1 VSSADYGIMKFEV
14 KTQNDEL
21 LKSSCSVL
29 LSFAILIFIVVL
41 SNISIKLGAISRN
54 YEIKY
59 LCNLLTIEK
68 SSLNFKKLSNLTNQ
82 NTKQKMWD
90 LCREIVK

>member
-1 VSSADYGIMKFEV
+1 MKFEV
-14 KTQNDEL
+14 KTQNDDL
-21 LKSSCSVL
+21 WKSSFSVL
-29 LSFAILIFIVVL
+29 LSIALFSFIVVL
-41 SNISIKLGAISRN
+41 SNISIKLGAISRH

-68 SSLNFKKLSNLTNQ
+68 SSLYFKKSSKLTNQ
-82 NTKQKMWD
+82 TNKQKMWD

>member
-1 VSSADYGIMKFEV
+1 MKFEV
-14 KTQNDEL
+14 KTQNDDL
-21 LKSSCSVL
+21 WKPSFSVL
-29 LSFAILIFIVVL
+29 LSIALFSLIVLL
-41 SNISIKLGAISRN
+41 SNISIKLGAISRH

-68 SSLNFKKLSNLTNQ
+68 SSLNFKKLSKLTNQ